1 MEAAVYTLRF
11 TDCRYNKYLSVS
23 GLFDILEDIT
33 MQSAE
38 KQGFG
43 YTAMDAFSLSWIVSD
58 WNSRLY
64 FRPAMGET
72 VSVFAHVRKIGAGVL
87 KWQYRM
93 EAADGR
99 TVSVASATW
108 GAANLKEG
116 KAVRIPEAIKEK
128 ITAEDTEYLA
138 YAHPGGSVPTD
149 AEEKSP
155 FVFFTGEK
163 DFNGHINNVSSI
175 IRAMDVWGKDDASV
189 TAFSAAYATE
199 ASAGKEAVPY
209 VAHGGY
215 GDTVYITGENGV
227 ISRFYIEC
235 EVV

>member
-1 MEAAVYTLRF
+1 MEAHKYTLRF
-11 TDCRYNKYLSVS
+11 TDCRYSRYLSVS

-38 KQGFG
+38 RQGYG
-43 YTAMDAFSLSWIVSD
+43 YTAMDAFCLSWIVSD
-58 WNSRLY
+58 WNSCLY
-64 FRPAMGET
+64 FRPAMGEA
-72 VSVFAHVRKIGAGVL
+72 VSVFAHVQKIGAGVL

-99 TVSVASATW
+99 TVAVASATW

-116 KAVRIPEAIKEK
+116 KAMRIPEAIKEK
-128 ITAEDTEYLA
+128 ITADDTIYLA
-138 YAHPGGSVPTD
+138 YAHPGGKVPTQ
-149 AEEKSP
+149 AEEKAP

-175 IRAMDVWGKDDASV
+175 LRAIDVWGKDEASV

-199 ASAGKEAVPY
+199 ASEGKQAVPY
-209 VAHGGY
+209 VAHTDI

-235 EVV
+235 EVK